1 MKIILVIDR
10 IMTGG
15 AERIMVDYYHYL
27 EGKGHTPYVFAL
39 SGNASQSKWTEGL
52 RVTYGAPDDENNLI
66 KKTIQQIS
74 LLLKLRKLIGRVN
87 PDGIFSF
94 LEKSN
99 LLTILVPA
107 PKTKKVVSVHNV
119 LSIQYQKIHNKY
131 VRNILYRM
139 IRMAYNHCSNV
150 VAVSKQVKDDLVE
163 IFGVKSGNIS
173 IINNFV
179 DKESIRKKV
188 DEPIDNFQFDAHKKY
203 ILNVGRFSVQK
214 AQWKLI
220 KAYSLYLN
228 NAKTDDV
235 DLILMGAG
243 EYTDKLEILTKKLGV
258 ATRVHILPF
267 NTNPYKYMAKAHLFA
282 LSSIYEGFPIVLAE
296 ISSLRIP
303 FLGSRKSIP
312 EEMFDDENVWRECVF
327 ESSLDDLNCISE
339 IKEDDFRLAE
349 LLQKG
354 VENAHFRDAIL
365 RHTQKWEKNNNKDNQ
380 FCLYSKIMGLQL

>member
-1 MKIILVIDR
+1 MKVILVIDR

-15 AERIMVDYYHYL
+15 AERILVDYYHYL
-27 EGKGHTPYVFAL
+27 ENEGHTPYVFAL
-39 SGNASQSKWTEGL
+39 SGNASQSKWANGL
-52 RVTYGAPDDENNLI
+52 RAIYGAPNDENNLI
-66 KKTIQQIS
+66 KKTFQQIS
-74 LLLKLRKLIGRVN
+74 LLIKLRKLIKKIN

-107 PKTKKVVSVHNV
+107 KKAKKVVSVHNV
-119 LSIQYQKIHNKY
+119 LSIQYQKIHSIW
-131 VRNILYRM
+131 VRKILYGM
-139 IRMAYNHCSNV
+139 IRMAYNRCPNV

-163 IFGVKSGNIS
+163 NFGVKAGNIS

-188 DEPIDNFQFDAHKKY
+188 EDPVDNFQFDAHKKY

-243 EYTDKLEILTKKLGV
+243 EFTDKLENLAKKLGI

-267 NTNPYKYMAKAHLFA
+267 NTNPYKYMARAHLFA

-303 FLGSRKSIP
+303 FLGSRKAIP
-312 EEMFDDENVWRECVF
+312 EEMFDDENVWRDCIF

-339 IKEDDFRLAE
+339 IKEDDFRMAK

-354 VENAHFRDAIL
+354 VENERFRDAIL
-365 RHTQKWEKNNNKDNQ
+365 LHTQKWEKNNSKDNQ
-380 FCLYSKIMGLQL
+380 FCLYSKILGLQL

>member
-1 MKIILVIDR
+1 MKIVLVVDR

-15 AERIMVDYYHYL
+15 AERILVDYYHYL
-27 EGKGHTPYVFAL
+27 ESNGHTPYVFAL

-52 RVTYGAPDDENNLI
+52 RVTYGAPDDEENLI

-74 LLLKLRKLIGRVN
+74 LLLQLRKLIGRVN

-107 PKTKKVVSVHNV
+107 KKAKKVVSVHNV

-131 VRNILYRM
+131 MRNVLYKM

-163 IFGVKSGNIS
+163 NFGVKTENIS
-173 IINNFV
+173 VINNFV

-188 DEPIDNFQFDAHKKY
+188 EEPIDNFQFDARKKY

-220 KAYSLYLN
+220 KAFSFYLDR
-228 NAKTDDV
+228 AKTDDV
-235 DLILMGAG
+235 ELILMGAG
-243 EYTDKLEILTKKLGV
+243 EFAERLEELTKKLGI
-258 ATRVHILPF
+258 ATKVHILPF
-267 NTNPYKYMAKAHLFA
+267 NTNPYKYMARAHLFA

-303 FLGSRKSIP
+303 FIGSRKAVP
-312 EEMFDDENVWRECVF
+312 EEMFDDKDVWNDYVF
-327 ESSLDDLNCISE
+327 ESISTDLDFSTE
-339 IKEDDFRLAE
+339 IKNDEMQLADLLQRGIEDEKFKENAMIHTRDWEKGNHKENQFRLYD
-349 LLQKG
+349 KMMG
-354 VENAHFRDAIL
+354 V
-365 RHTQKWEKNNNKDNQ
+365 
-380 FCLYSKIMGLQL
+380 S